1 MAIFSGIA
9 TAISGAISAVSSF
22 IGGLGVVGSFLLKT
36 AVGVGVSL
44 LAQSLAGKP
53 KDPTFSINGTLQGG
67 GDISRS
73 FILGRTATAGSLVFV
88 NTWGQDGDTPN
99 AYLTQVIAV
108 SDMPVRGVVEF
119 WANGERMTLGALT
132 ERGYAINEYPDSLW
146 FKFYDGTQTTA
157 DSFLFTSVS
166 NGNRWWNPDRI
177 GRGVAYAIVTARVSK
192 NMFSGVPSFKFV
204 LEGMRLYD
212 PSRDSTVG
220 GVGGQRY
227 ADPATW
233 GGDGDFLPAVQ
244 IYNLLRGISYNGQW
258 FYGLQNMAASRLPA
272 LAWIA
277 QIEKHRAGT
286 LESTGWVNTY
296 RSGGEVQVE
305 APLTSAVEALLT
317 ACQGKISEVGGVYY
331 LHSGA
336 PDAPVIA
343 FTDDDILSTE
353 EQEFT
358 PFLGLADTINGV
370 SANYPSPQDGWVSK
384 TAPPLYRTDLE
395 AIDGNRRLMA
405 DVDLN
410 FVPYAEQVQRL
421 MRSALEEARRF
432 RRHTIVLPPKFWAYA
447 TPGTVFSWTSE
458 RNGYIAK
465 LMRLDGVADRANL
478 DVMVDITEVDP
489 ADYDWNTNADFKPPV
504 DGQLGVIRPTPQPI
518 VDWFAEPATIK
529 DAAGDDRRPAI
540 RLTWDNTDGRL
551 DDVIGIEYEV
561 RLQATLEKVSEGR
574 TDQPQVGSMLISQSL
589 LPNQSYVVRGRYI
602 PGGDRPVL
610 WSGFI
615 PVITPNI
622 LLSDKDVFIDV
633 DLSGVDEQLS
643 WLYDNARSAKDRIQA
658 LIASQ
663 LELPV
668 VAMEHSESI
677 RRSLSL
683 ALGNARADYNEKIEI
698 AVSETAAVGTKLEE
712 LTVSVGQD
720 VASLTTQIQVAVDGT
735 QAVATRVD
743 SLEVIFN
750 GSIASLTSQII
761 VVADANQAL
770 AGRVDEIEVE
780 FGAATAGLSND
791 ILVVANA
798 TSALATRTDTLTA
811 ALGGNSAQV
820 RVKWEA
826 SAGPT
831 GYDARFGIVTV
842 VNDGST
848 RAASFMMDAPSNSSL
863 PTRILMQADQIL
875 MYGTDPSSLK
885 RPFVFQGGVLYL
897 DDVRV
902 NSLSALSGELGNVN
916 IENAIVGNL
925 QVGTSNIQPG
935 AITRVDSNSRTDTG
949 TFDVTVIHGQGS
961 PTVRLD
967 IVSKLISGGTVN
979 GKSQIVTQ
987 NITNGGEVSNFCIF
1001 NSTNDASGFRYV
1013 GSDIVLYT
1021 PASGQS
1027 STTFRVTVSGGP
1039 FLGSVDR
1046 TILIAS
1052 TFKR

>member
-9 TAISGAISAVSSF
+9 TAISGAISAVSTF

-99 AYLTQVIAV
+99 AYLTQVIAL
-108 SDMPVRGVVEF
+108 SDMPIRGLAEF
-119 WANGERMTLGALT
+119 WVNGERVTLGGLT
-132 ERGYAINEYPDSLW
+132 DRGYAVNEYPDSLW
-146 FKFYDGTQTTA
+146 VKFYDGTQTTA

-212 PSRDSTVG
+212 ISRDSTQG
-220 GVGGQRY
+220 GVGGHRY

-258 FYGLQNMAASRLPA
+258 FYGLQNMAAARLPA

-296 RSGGEVQVE
+296 RSGGEVQVD

-432 RRHTIVLPPKFWAYA
+432 RRHTIVLPPRFWAYA

-489 ADYDWNTNADFKPPV
+489 ADYDWSTDTDFKPPV
-504 DGQLGVIRPTPQPI
+504 DGQLGVIRPEPQPI

-540 RLTWDNTDGRL
+540 RLTWDNSDGRL

-561 RLQATLEKVSEGR
+561 RLQASLEKVTEGR
-574 TDQPQVGSMLISQSL
+574 TDQPQVGSMLISQGL
-589 LPNQSYVVRGRYI
+589 LPNESYVARGRYI

-615 PVITPNI
+615 PVITPNV
-622 LLSDKDVFIDV
+622 LLSDKDVFVDV
-633 DLSGVDEQLS
+633 DLTGVEEALG
-643 WLYDNARSAKDRIQA
+643 WLRNSARTAQDAIDG

-663 LELPV
+663 MEMATVAYKDTRNLARELSV
-668 VAMEHSESI
+668 E
-677 RRSLSL
+677 
-683 ALGNARADYNEKIEI
+683 LGAARAEYREDIQLAVNE
-698 AVSETAAVGTKLEE
+698 TM
-712 LTVSVGQD
+712 
-720 VASLTTQIQVAVDGT
+720 
-735 QAVATRVD
+735 AVA
-743 SLEVIFN
+743 
-750 GSIASLTSQII
+750 GK
-761 VVADANQAL
+761 
-770 AGRVDEIEVE
+770 VE
-780 FGAATAGLSND
+780 S
-791 ILVVANA
+791 
-798 TSALATRTDTLTA
+798 LTA
-811 ALGGNSAQV
+811 ALGGNT
-820 RVKWEA
+820 A
-826 SAGPT
+826 SINIAWAAVAAPS
-831 GYDARFGIVTV
+831 GYAARYGITAAV
-842 VNDGST
+842 DDEEYRS
-848 RAASFMMDAPSNSSL
+848 ASFLLDVPSNPSN
-863 PTRILMQADQIL
+863 PTRIIMKAGQVVMVSDDDATI
-875 MYGTDPSSLK
+875 K
-885 RPFVFQGGVLYL
+885 RPFVFQSGVLYL
-897 DDVRV
+897 DEVRV
-902 NSLSALSGELGNVN
+902 NMLSALSGVLGNVD
-916 IENAIVGNL
+916 ISNAYIGTL
-925 QVGTSNIQPG
+925 TVGTSNIEPG
-935 AITRVDSNSRTDTG
+935 AITRVDANARTDTG
-949 TFDVTVIHGQGS
+949 TFDVTVSHGQGS

-1001 NSTNDASGFRYV
+1001 NSTDDASGFRYV

-1021 PASGQS
+1021 PLSNQAL
-1027 STTFRVTVSGGP
+1027 TTFRVTVSGGP
-1039 FLGSVDR
+1039 FIGSVDR

>member
-1 MAIFSGIA
+1 MAIFTSAGIA
-9 TAISGAISAVSSF
+9 SALSTAAGFFTSAAAFV
-22 IGGLGVVGSFLLKT
+22 LNA

-99 AYLTQVIAV
+99 AYLTQVIAL
-108 SDMPVRGVVEF
+108 SDMPIRGLAEVWV
-119 WANGERMTLGALT
+119 NGERVTLGGLT
-132 ERGYAINEYPDSLW
+132 DRGYAVNEYPDSLW
-146 FKFYDGTQTTA
+146 VKFYDGTQTTA

-258 FYGLQNMAASRLPA
+258 FYGLQNLSSARLPA
-272 LAWIA
+272 SAWIA

-432 RRHTIVLPPKFWAYA
+432 RRHTIVLPPRFWAYA

-489 ADYDWNTNADFKPPV
+489 ADYDWSTDTDFRPPV
-504 DGQLGVIRPTPQPI
+504 DGQLGVIRPSPQPI
-518 VDWFAEPATIK
+518 IEWFAEPATVK
-529 DAAGDDRRPAI
+529 DSTGQDRRPAI
-540 RLTWDNTDGRL
+540 RLTWDNSDGRL

-561 RLQATLEKVSEGR
+561 RLQASLEKVTEGR
-574 TDQPQVGSMLISQSL
+574 TDQPQVGSMLISQGL
-589 LPNQSYVVRGRYI
+589 LPNESYVARGRYI

-615 PVITPNI
+615 PVITPNV
-622 LLSDKDVFIDV
+622 LLSDKDVFVDV
-633 DLSGVDEQLS
+633 DLSGVEEALG
-643 WLYDNARSAKDRIQA
+643 WLRNSTRTAQDAIDG
-658 LIASQ
+658 LIAAQ
-663 LELPV
+663 MEMATVAYKDTRNLARELSV
-668 VAMEHSESI
+668 E
-677 RRSLSL
+677 
-683 ALGNARADYNEKIEI
+683 LGAARAEYREDIQLAVNE
-698 AVSETAAVGTKLEE
+698 TM
-712 LTVSVGQD
+712 
-720 VASLTTQIQVAVDGT
+720 
-735 QAVATRVD
+735 AVA
-743 SLEVIFN
+743 
-750 GSIASLTSQII
+750 GK
-761 VVADANQAL
+761 
-770 AGRVDEIEVE
+770 VE
-780 FGAATAGLSND
+780 
-791 ILVVANA
+791 
-798 TSALATRTDTLTA
+798 TLTA
-811 ALGGNSAQV
+811 ALGGNSA
-820 RVKWEA
+820 
-826 SAGPT
+826 S
-831 GYDARFGIVTV
+831 
-842 VNDGST
+842 VNIAW
-848 RAASFMMDAPSNSSL
+848 AAVAAPSGYAARYGVTAAVDDGAYRSASLLLDVPANPLL
-863 PTRILMQADQIL
+863 PTRVIVQAGQFVVASDDGSVIKQ
-875 MYGTDPSSLK
+875 
-885 RPFVFQGGVLYL
+885 PFVVQDGVLYAN
-897 DDVRV
+897 DIRV
-902 NSLSALSGELGNVN
+902 NKLSAFTSVLGNVN
-916 IENAIVGNL
+916 IEEAYIGNL
-925 QVGTSNIQPG
+925 QVGTSNIASG
-935 AITRVDSNSRTDTG
+935 AISDAFEVSQSGSTPQSLVVNHGVGAPRIYLFYSSELVTANNQIGAQIRYDINNDTDG
-949 TFDVTVIHGQGS
+949 GVIGS
-961 PTVRLD
+961 IGSVNPGVNNGD
-967 IVSKLISGGTVN
+967 IVSASSFRVFVPPSGR
-979 GKSQIVTQ
+979 TQ
-987 NITNGGEVSNFCIF
+987 
-1001 NSTNDASGFRYV
+1001 
-1013 GSDIVLYT
+1013 
-1021 PASGQS
+1021 
-1027 STTFRVTVSGGP
+1027 TTFRISRFAPVNLSTTS
-1039 FLGSVDR
+1039 R
-1046 TILIAS
+1046 LIAMVL
-1052 TFKR
+1052 RR

>member
-1 MAIFSGIA
+1 MAIFTSAGIA
-9 TAISGAISAVSSF
+9 SALSTAAGFFTSAAAFV
-22 IGGLGVVGSFLLKT
+22 LNA

-44 LAQSLAGKP
+44 LAQSLAGKT

-99 AYLTQVIAV
+99 AYLTQVIAL
-108 SDMPVRGVVEF
+108 SDMPIRGLAEVWV
-119 WANGERMTLGALT
+119 NGERVTLGGLS
-132 ERGYAINEYPDSLW
+132 ERGYAVNEYPDSLW
-146 FKFYDGTQTTA
+146 VKFYDGTQTTA

-220 GVGGQRY
+220 GVGGHRY

-244 IYNLLRGISYNGQW
+244 IYNLLRGISYSGQW
-258 FYGLQNMAASRLPA
+258 FYGLQNMAAARLPA

-305 APLTSAVEALLT
+305 APLTSAIEALLT

-447 TPGTVFSWTSE
+447 APGTVFSWTSE

-489 ADYDWNTNADFKPPV
+489 ADYDWNTGADFKPPV
-504 DGQLGVIRPTPQPI
+504 DGQLGVLRPSPQPI
-518 VDWFAEPATIK
+518 VDWFAQPATVK
-529 DAAGDDRRPAI
+529 DSAGDDRRPAI

-561 RLQATLEKVSEGR
+561 RLQASLEKISEGR
-574 TDQPQVGSMLISQSL
+574 TDQPQVGSMLISQGL
-589 LPNQSYVVRGRYI
+589 LPNESYVVRGRYI

-615 PVITPNI
+615 PVITPNV
-622 LLSDKDVFIDV
+622 LLSDKDVFVDV
-633 DLSGVDEQLS
+633 DFSGVDKQLS
-643 WLYDNARSAKDRIQA
+643 WLYDNARSAKDKIQG
-658 LIASQ
+658 LITAQ
-663 LELPV
+663 LEMS
-668 VAMEHSESI
+668 AAGMEHSESI
-677 RRSLSL
+677 RRSLSV
-683 ALGNARADYNEKIEI
+683 ALGNARADYNEKIEV
-698 AVSETAAVGTKLEE
+698 AVSETSAVAIKVEE
-712 LTVSVGQD
+712 LSVS
-720 VASLTTQIQVAVDGT
+720 
-735 QAVATRVD
+735 
-743 SLEVIFN
+743 FN
-750 GSIASLTSQII
+750 GSIASLTSQFI

-848 RAASFMMDAPSNSSL
+848 RAASFMMDAPSSPSL

-949 TFDVTVIHGQGS
+949 TFDVTVSHGVGS

-979 GKSQIVTQ
+979 GRSQIVTQ

-1027 STTFRVTVSGGP
+1027 FTTFRVTVSGGP

>member
-9 TAISGAISAVSSF
+9 AAISGVVSAVSGF

-36 AVGVGVSL
+36 AVGVGLSL

-73 FILGRTATAGSLVFV
+73 FIMGRTATAGSLVFV

-99 AYLTQVIAV
+99 AYLTQVIAL
-108 SDMPVRGVVEF
+108 SDLPVRGLAEVWV
-119 WANGERMTLGALT
+119 NGELVTLGGLT
-132 ERGYAINEYPDSLW
+132 DRGYAVNEYPDSLW
-146 FKFYDGTQTTA
+146 VKFYDGTQTTA

-192 NMFSGVPSFKFV
+192 NMFSGVPSFKFA

-220 GVGGQRY
+220 GVGGHRWV
-227 ADPATW
+227 DPSTW

-244 IYNLLRGISYNGQW
+244 IYNLLRGITYNGQW
-258 FYGLQNMAASRLPA
+258 FYGLQNLSSSRLPA
-272 LAWIA
+272 AAWIA

-296 RSGGEVQVE
+296 RSGGEIQVD

-336 PDAPVIA
+336 PDAPVVA

-370 SANYPSPQDGWVSK
+370 SANYPSPADGWVAK

-410 FVPYAEQVQRL
+410 FVPYPEQVQRL
-421 MRSALEEARRF
+421 MKSALEEARRF

-465 LMRLDGVADRANL
+465 LMRIDGVADRANL
-478 DVMVDITEVDP
+478 DVMIDITEVDP
-489 ADYDWNTNADFKPPV
+489 ADYDWSSDTEFKPPV

-551 DDVIGIEYEV
+551 DDVVGIEYEV

-589 LPNQSYVVRGRYI
+589 LPNESYVVRGRYI

-622 LLSDKDVFIDV
+622 LLSDKDVFVDV
-633 DLSGVDEQLS
+633 DLTGVEEALG
-643 WLYDNARSAKDRIQA
+643 WLRNSTRTAQDAIDG
-658 LIASQ
+658 LIAGMM
-663 LELPV
+663 ELSV
-668 VAMEHSESI
+668 VAYKDT
-677 RRSLSL
+677 RNL
-683 ALGNARADYNEKIEI
+683 AREFSVELGAARAEYREDIQLAVNE
-698 AVSETAAVGTKLEE
+698 TM
-712 LTVSVGQD
+712 
-720 VASLTTQIQVAVDGT
+720 
-735 QAVATRVD
+735 AVA
-743 SLEVIFN
+743 
-750 GSIASLTSQII
+750 GK
-761 VVADANQAL
+761 
-770 AGRVDEIEVE
+770 VE
-780 FGAATAGLSND
+780 S
-791 ILVVANA
+791 
-798 TSALATRTDTLTA
+798 LTA
-811 ALGGNSAQV
+811 ALGGSSAFV
-820 RVKWEA
+820 NVAWA
-826 SAGPT
+826 AIAAPS
-831 GYDARFGIVTV
+831 GYAARYGVTAA
-842 VNDGST
+842 VNDGAY
-848 RAASFMMDAPSNSSL
+848 RAASLLLDVPANPAL
-863 PTRILMQADQIL
+863 PTRVIVQAGQFVVASDDGATI
-875 MYGTDPSSLK
+875 K
-885 RPFVFQGGVLYL
+885 RPFTVQDGVLYAN
-897 DDVRV
+897 DIRV
-902 NSLSALSGELGNVN
+902 NTLSAFSSVLGNVD
-916 IENAIVGNL
+916 ISNAYIGTL
-925 QVGTSNIQPG
+925 TVGTSNIDPG
-935 AITRVDSNSRTDTG
+935 AITVVASNSQG
-949 TFDVTVIHGQGS
+949 ASESPINVTITHGLGS
-961 PTVRLD
+961 PTLRIDYQAAIATTTAFGDEIKKTFTLTSVNDSSTLD
-967 IVSKLISGGTVN
+967 ALIVNNRQAAAGTIGDTSFALFSPPSGR
-979 GKSQIVTQ
+979 TQ
-987 NITNGGEVSNFCIF
+987 
-1001 NSTNDASGFRYV
+1001 
-1013 GSDIVLYT
+1013 
-1021 PASGQS
+1021 
-1027 STTFRVTVSGGP
+1027 TTFRITP
-1039 FLGSVDR
+1039 SVNGALPTQSMR
-1046 TILIAS
+1046 IVAQA
-1052 TFKR
+1052 FKR

>member
-9 TAISGAISAVSSF
+9 TAISGALGFGAASFFVTATAFALKAVA
-22 IGGLGVVGSFLLKT
+22 GLGL
-36 AVGVGVSL
+36 SL

-99 AYLTQVIAV
+99 AYLTQVIAL
-108 SDMPVRGVVEF
+108 SDMPIRGLAEVWV
-119 WANGERMTLGALT
+119 NGERVTLGGLT
-132 ERGYAINEYPDSLW
+132 DRGYAVNEYPDSLW
-146 FKFYDGTQTTA
+146 VKFYDGTQTTA

-220 GVGGQRY
+220 GVGGQRF
-227 ADPATW
+227 ANPATW

-258 FYGLQNMAASRLPA
+258 FYGLQNMAAARLPA

-384 TAPPLYRTDLE
+384 TAPPLYRTELE

-478 DVMVDITEVDP
+478 DVMIDITEVDP
-489 ADYDWNTNADFKPPV
+489 TDYDWNTGADFQPPV

-561 RLQATLEKVSEGR
+561 RLQASLEKISEGR
-574 TDQPQVGSMLISQSL
+574 TDQPQVGSMLISQGL
-589 LPNQSYVVRGRYI
+589 LPNESYVVRGRYI

-615 PVITPNI
+615 PVITPNV
-622 LLSDKDVFIDV
+622 LLSDKDVFVDID
-633 DLSGVDEQLS
+633 LTGIGEALG
-643 WLYDNARSAKDRIQA
+643 WLRNSTRTAQDAIDG

-663 LELPV
+663 MEMATVAYKDTRNLARELSV
-668 VAMEHSESI
+668 E
-677 RRSLSL
+677 
-683 ALGNARADYNEKIEI
+683 LGAARAEYREDIQLAVNE
-698 AVSETAAVGTKLEE
+698 TM
-712 LTVSVGQD
+712 
-720 VASLTTQIQVAVDGT
+720 
-735 QAVATRVD
+735 AVA
-743 SLEVIFN
+743 
-750 GSIASLTSQII
+750 GK
-761 VVADANQAL
+761 
-770 AGRVDEIEVE
+770 VE
-780 FGAATAGLSND
+780 
-791 ILVVANA
+791 
-798 TSALATRTDTLTA
+798 TLTA
-811 ALGGNSAQV
+811 ALGGSSAFV
-820 RVKWEA
+820 NIAWAALATPE
-826 SAGPT
+826 
-831 GYDARFGIVTV
+831 GYAARYGVTAA
-842 VNDGST
+842 VNDGQYRS
-848 RAASFMMDAPSNSSL
+848 AALLLDVPANPSS
-863 PTRILMQADQIL
+863 PTRLVGFADQFVIASGD
-875 MYGTDPSSLK
+875 MSVIK
-885 RPFVFQGGVLYL
+885 QPFVVQDGVLYAN
-897 DDVRV
+897 DIRV
-902 NSLSALSGELGNVN
+902 NKLSAFTSVLGNVN
-916 IENAIVGNL
+916 IEEAYIGNL
-925 QVGTSNIQPG
+925 QVGTSNIASG
-935 AITRVDSNSRTDTG
+935 AISDAFEVSQSGSTPQSLVVNHGTGAPRIYLFYSSELVTANNQIGAQIRYDINNDTDG
-949 TFDVTVIHGQGS
+949 GVIGS
-961 PTVRLD
+961 IGSVNPGVNNGD
-967 IVSKLISGGTVN
+967 IVSASSFRIFVPPSGR
-979 GKSQIVTQ
+979 TQ
-987 NITNGGEVSNFCIF
+987 
-1001 NSTNDASGFRYV
+1001 
-1013 GSDIVLYT
+1013 
-1021 PASGQS
+1021 
-1027 STTFRVTVSGGP
+1027 TTFRISRFAPVNLSTSA
-1039 FLGSVDR
+1039 R
-1046 TILIAS
+1046 LIAMVL
-1052 TFKR
+1052 RR

>member
-1 MAIFSGIA
+1 MPFFSA
-9 TAISGAISAVSSF
+9 VAAAFSAVSTF

-88 NTWGQDGDTPN
+88 NTWGRDGDTPN
-99 AYLTQVIAV
+99 AYLTQVIAL
-108 SDMPVRGVVEF
+108 SDMPIRGLAEVWV
-119 WANGERMTLGALT
+119 NGERVTLGGLT
-132 ERGYAINEYPDSLW
+132 DRGYAVNEYPDSLW
-146 FKFYDGTQTTA
+146 VKFYDGTQTTA

-258 FYGLQNMAASRLPA
+258 FYGLQNLAEARLPA

-305 APLTSAVEALLT
+305 APLTSAIEALLT

-518 VDWFAEPATIK
+518 VDWFAEPATVK
-529 DAAGDDRRPAI
+529 DSAGDDRRPAI
-540 RLTWDNTDGRL
+540 RLTWDNSDGRL

-561 RLQATLEKVSEGR
+561 RLQASLEKISEGR
-574 TDQPQVGSMLISQSL
+574 TDQPQVGSMLISQGL
-589 LPNQSYVVRGRYI
+589 LPNESYVVRGRYI

-615 PVITPNI
+615 PVITPNV
-622 LLSDKDVFIDV
+622 LLSDKDVFVDV
-633 DLSGVDEQLS
+633 DLTGVDKQLS

-677 RRSLSL
+677 RRSLSV
-683 ALGNARADYNEKIEI
+683 ALGNARADYNEKIEV
-698 AVSETAAVGTKLEE
+698 AVSETSAVALKVEE
-712 LTVSVGQD
+712 LSVS
-720 VASLTTQIQVAVDGT
+720 
-735 QAVATRVD
+735 
-743 SLEVIFN
+743 FN
-750 GSIASLTSQII
+750 GSIASLTSQVIA
-761 VVADANQAL
+761 VADANQAL

-780 FGAATAGLSND
+780 FGAATADLSSD

-848 RAASFMMDAPSNSSL
+848 RAASFMMDAPSNPSL

-885 RPFVFQGGVLYL
+885 RPFVYQGGVLYL

-902 NSLSALSGELGNVN
+902 NSLSALSSVLGNVN

-925 QVGTSNIQPG
+925 QVGTSNIQSGAVTAVASGVLPG
-935 AITRVDSNSRTDTG
+935 NGSIDITLNHG
-949 TFDVTVIHGQGS
+949 TGS

-967 IVSKLISGGTVN
+967 VTGKVFSGGSTDDRHCEFNVFN
-979 GKSQIVTQ
+979 VSDGVSMETFLVYTKTTPPPALPDCWDQQPSYTCRPA
-987 NITNGGEVSNFCIF
+987 GEHPLH
-1001 NSTNDASGFRYV
+1001 SG
-1013 GSDIVLYT
+1013 
-1021 PASGQS
+1021 
-1027 STTFRVTVSGGP
+1027 
-1039 FLGSVDR
+1039 
-1046 TILIAS
+1046 
-1052 TFKR
+1052 

>member
-99 AYLTQVIAV
+99 AYLTQVIAL
-108 SDMPVRGVVEF
+108 SDMPIRGLAEVWV
-119 WANGERMTLGALT
+119 NGERVTLGGLT
-132 ERGYAINEYPDSLW
+132 ERGYAVNEYPDSLW
-146 FKFYDGTQTTA
+146 VKFYDGTQTTA

-220 GVGGQRY
+220 GVGGQRF
-227 ADPATW
+227 ANPATW

-258 FYGLQNMAASRLPA
+258 FYGLQNMAAARLPA

-305 APLTSAVEALLT
+305 APLTSAIEALLT

-384 TAPPLYRTDLE
+384 TAPPIYRTDLE

-489 ADYDWNTNADFKPPV
+489 ADYDWNTGADFKPPV
-504 DGQLGVIRPTPQPI
+504 DGQLGVIRPSPQAI

-540 RLTWDNTDGRL
+540 RLTWDNSDGRL

-615 PVITPNI
+615 SVITPNV
-622 LLSDKDVFIDV
+622 LLSDKDVFVDV
-633 DLSGVDEQLS
+633 DLSGVEEALG
-643 WLYDNARSAKDRIQA
+643 WLRNSTRTAQDAIDG
-658 LIASQ
+658 LIAGQ
-663 LELPV
+663 MELAT
-668 VAMEHSESI
+668 VAYKDTRNLARE
-677 RRSLSL
+677 LSVE
-683 ALGNARADYNEKIEI
+683 LGAARAEYREDIQLAVNE
-698 AVSETAAVGTKLEE
+698 TM
-712 LTVSVGQD
+712 
-720 VASLTTQIQVAVDGT
+720 
-735 QAVATRVD
+735 AVA
-743 SLEVIFN
+743 
-750 GSIASLTSQII
+750 GK
-761 VVADANQAL
+761 
-770 AGRVDEIEVE
+770 VE
-780 FGAATAGLSND
+780 
-791 ILVVANA
+791 
-798 TSALATRTDTLTA
+798 TLTA
-811 ALGGNSAQV
+811 ALGGSSAFV
-820 RVKWEA
+820 NIAWA
-826 SAGPT
+826 ALATPAG
-831 GYDARFGIVTV
+831 YAARYGVTAA
-842 VNDGST
+842 VNDGQYRS
-848 RAASFMMDAPSNSSL
+848 AALLLDVPANPLS
-863 PTRILMQADQIL
+863 PTRLVGFADQFVIASGD
-875 MYGTDPSSLK
+875 MSVIK
-885 RPFVFQGGVLYL
+885 QPFVVQDGVLYAN
-897 DDVRV
+897 DIRV
-902 NSLSALSGELGNVN
+902 NKLSAFTSVLGNVN
-916 IENAIVGNL
+916 IEEAYIGNL
-925 QVGTSNIQPG
+925 QVGTSNIVSG
-935 AITRVDSNSRTDTG
+935 AISDSFEISQSGSTPQSLVVNHGVGAPRIYLFYSSELVTANNQIGAQIRYDINNDTDG
-949 TFDVTVIHGQGS
+949 GVIGS
-961 PTVRLD
+961 IGSVNPGVNNGD
-967 IVSKLISGGTVN
+967 IVSASSFRVFVPPSGR
-979 GKSQIVTQ
+979 TQ
-987 NITNGGEVSNFCIF
+987 
-1001 NSTNDASGFRYV
+1001 
-1013 GSDIVLYT
+1013 
-1021 PASGQS
+1021 
-1027 STTFRVTVSGGP
+1027 TTFRISRFAPVNLSTTS
-1039 FLGSVDR
+1039 R
-1046 TILIAS
+1046 LIAMVL
-1052 TFKR
+1052 RR

>member
-9 TAISGAISAVSSF
+9 AAISGVVSAVSGF

-36 AVGVGVSL
+36 AVGVGLSL

-73 FILGRTATAGSLVFV
+73 FIIGRTATAGSLVFV

-99 AYLTQVIAV
+99 AYLTQVIAL
-108 SDMPVRGVVEF
+108 SDMPVRGLAEVWV
-119 WANGERMTLGALT
+119 NGERATLGGLT
-132 ERGYAINEYPDSLW
+132 DRGYSVNEYPDSLW
-146 FKFYDGTQTTA
+146 VKFYDGTQTTA

-212 PSRDSTVG
+212 ISRDSTQG
-220 GVGGQRY
+220 GVGPQRF

-244 IYNLLRGISYNGQW
+244 IYNLLRGITYNGQW
-258 FYGLQNMAASRLPA
+258 FYGLQNLSSSRLPA
-272 LAWIA
+272 AAWIA
-277 QIEKHRAGT
+277 QIERHRAGT

-296 RSGGEVQVE
+296 RSGGEIQVE

-317 ACQGKISEVGGVYY
+317 ACQGRISEVGGVYY

-370 SANYPSPQDGWVSK
+370 SANYPSPVDGWVVK

-410 FVPYAEQVQRL
+410 FVPYPEQVQRL
-421 MRSALEEARRF
+421 MKSALEEARRF

-478 DVMVDITEVDP
+478 DVMIDITEVDP
-489 ADYDWNTNADFKPPV
+489 ADYDWSSDTEFKPPV

-518 VDWFAEPATIK
+518 VDWFAEPATVK
-529 DAAGDDRRPAI
+529 DSSGEDRRPAI
-540 RLTWDNTDGRL
+540 RLTWDNSDGRL

-561 RLQATLEKVSEGR
+561 RLQATLEKISEGR

-589 LPNQSYVVRGRYI
+589 LPNEDYVVRGRYI

-615 PVITPNI
+615 PVTTPNI
-622 LLSDKDVFIDV
+622 LLSDKDVFVDV
-633 DLSGVDEQLS
+633 DLTGIEEALG
-643 WLYDNARSAKDRIQA
+643 WLRNSTRTAQDAIDG
-658 LIASQ
+658 LIAAQ
-663 LELPV
+663 MEMAT
-668 VAMEHSESI
+668 VAYKDT
-677 RRSLSL
+677 RSLARELSVE
-683 ALGNARADYNEKIEI
+683 LGAARAEYREDIQLAVNE
-698 AVSETAAVGTKLEE
+698 TM
-712 LTVSVGQD
+712 
-720 VASLTTQIQVAVDGT
+720 
-735 QAVATRVD
+735 AVA
-743 SLEVIFN
+743 
-750 GSIASLTSQII
+750 GK
-761 VVADANQAL
+761 
-770 AGRVDEIEVE
+770 VE
-780 FGAATAGLSND
+780 
-791 ILVVANA
+791 
-798 TSALATRTDTLTA
+798 TLTA
-811 ALGGNSAQV
+811 ALGGNT
-820 RVKWEA
+820 A
-826 SAGPT
+826 SINIAWAAVAAPS
-831 GYDARFGIVTV
+831 GYAARYGITAA
-842 VNDGST
+842 VNDENYRS
-848 RAASFMMDAPSNSSL
+848 ASFLMDVPSNPAS
-863 PTRILMQADQIL
+863 PTRIIMKAGQVVMVSDDDATI
-875 MYGTDPSSLK
+875 K
-885 RPFVFQGGVLYL
+885 RPFVFQSGVLYL
-897 DDVRV
+897 DEVRV
-902 NSLSALSGELGNVN
+902 NQLSALSGVLGNVD
-916 IENAIVGNL
+916 ISNAYIGTL
-925 QVGTSNIQPG
+925 TVGTSNIDPG
-935 AITRVDSNSRTDTG
+935 AVTRYDATSGNSG
-949 TFDVTVIHGQGS
+949 
-961 PTVRLD
+961 D
-967 IVSKLISGGTVN
+967 I
-979 GKSQIVTQ
+979 
-987 NITNGGEVSNFCIF
+987 F
-1001 NSTNDASGFRYV
+1001 
-1013 GSDIVLYT
+1013 
-1021 PASGQS
+1021 
-1027 STTFRVTVSGGP
+1027 STTFTTVLSFTSFHGAGAPLIEIMFNGAVGAGTAGNAEYRIWAVEDGAALRQRTVLGGGSPSTTSPSTEVMTHTPPSG
-1039 FLGSVDR
+1039 R
-1046 TILIAS
+1046 TQTTYQFQLRS
-1052 TFKR
+1052 TAPSNAAGMVGGYMRAFVMKR

>member
-9 TAISGAISAVSSF
+9 AAISGVVSAVSGF

-67 GDISRS
+67 GDVPRS
-73 FILGRTATAGSLVFV
+73 FIMGRTATAGSLVFV

-99 AYLTQVIAV
+99 AYLTQVIAL
-108 SDMPVRGVVEF
+108 SDLPVRGLAEVWV
-119 WANGERMTLGALT
+119 NGELVTLGGLT
-132 ERGYAINEYPDSLW
+132 DRGYAVNQYPDSLW
-146 FKFYDGTQTTA
+146 VKFYDGTQTTA

-212 PSRDSTVG
+212 ISRDSTQG
-220 GVGGQRY
+220 GVGPQRF

-244 IYNLLRGISYNGQW
+244 IYNLLRGITYNGQW
-258 FYGLQNMAASRLPA
+258 FYGLQNLSSSRLPA
-272 LAWIA
+272 AAWIA

-296 RSGGEVQVE
+296 RSGGEIQVD

-317 ACQGKISEVGGVYY
+317 ACQGRISEVGGVYY

-353 EQEFT
+353 EQEFS

-370 SANYPSPQDGWVSK
+370 SANYPSPADGWVAK

-410 FVPYAEQVQRL
+410 FVPYPEQAQRL
-421 MRSALEEARRF
+421 MKSALEEARRF

-465 LMRLDGVADRANL
+465 LMRIDGVADRANL
-478 DVMVDITEVDP
+478 DVMIDITEVDP
-489 ADYDWNTNADFKPPV
+489 ADYDWSSDTEFKPPV

-518 VDWFAEPATIK
+518 VDWFAEPATVK
-529 DAAGDDRRPAI
+529 DSSGEDRRPAI
-540 RLTWDNTDGRL
+540 RLTWDNSDGRL

-589 LPNQSYVVRGRYI
+589 LPAESYVVRGRYI

-622 LLSDKDVFIDV
+622 LLSDKDVFVDID
-633 DLSGVDEQLS
+633 LTGVEEALG
-643 WLYDNARSAKDRIQA
+643 WLRNSTRTAQDAIDG
-658 LIASQ
+658 LIAAQ
-663 LELPV
+663 MELAT
-668 VAMEHSESI
+668 VAYKDT
-677 RRSLSL
+677 RKL
-683 ALGNARADYNEKIEI
+683 AREMSVELGAARAEYREDIQLAVNE
-698 AVSETAAVGTKLEE
+698 TM
-712 LTVSVGQD
+712 
-720 VASLTTQIQVAVDGT
+720 
-735 QAVATRVD
+735 AVA
-743 SLEVIFN
+743 
-750 GSIASLTSQII
+750 GK
-761 VVADANQAL
+761 
-770 AGRVDEIEVE
+770 VE
-780 FGAATAGLSND
+780 
-791 ILVVANA
+791 
-798 TSALATRTDTLTA
+798 TLTA
-811 ALGGNSAQV
+811 ALGGNSASV
-820 RVKWEA
+820 NIAWA
-826 SAGPT
+826 AIAAPS
-831 GYDARFGIVTV
+831 GYAARYGVTAA
-842 VNDGST
+842 VNDGAY
-848 RAASFMMDAPSNSSL
+848 RAASLLLDVPANPAL
-863 PTRILMQADQIL
+863 PTRVIVQAGQFVVASDDGATI
-875 MYGTDPSSLK
+875 K
-885 RPFVFQGGVLYL
+885 RPFTVQDGVLYAN
-897 DDVRV
+897 DIRA
-902 NSLSALSGELGNVN
+902 NKLSAFSGELGNVN
-916 IENAIVGNL
+916 ISEAYIGTL
-925 QVGTSNIQPG
+925 TVGTSNIDPG
-935 AITRVDSNSRTDTG
+935 AITAAASDVLPGNGSVDITLT
-949 TFDVTVIHGQGS
+949 HGLGS
-961 PTVRLD
+961 PRVQVDVVGKVFSGTSTDQQYVSFTLRNVTDNTD
-967 IVSKLISGGTVN
+967 IETFLVFSKT
-979 GKSQIVTQ
+979 
-987 NITNGGEVSNFCIF
+987 
-1001 NSTNDASGFRYV
+1001 
-1013 GSDIVLYT
+1013 T
-1021 PASGQS
+1021 PAAGAARLLGATTYLFNPPSGRTQ
-1027 STTFRVTVSGGP
+1027 TTFRLTATPQGATPVNS
-1039 FLGSVDR
+1039 
-1046 TILIAS
+1046 TIVAQA
-1052 TFKR
+1052 FKR

>member
-1 MAIFSGIA
+1 MAIF
-9 TAISGAISAVSSF
+9 TAIASVFTAVGSF

-36 AVGVGVSL
+36 AVGVGLSL

-67 GDISRS
+67 GDVPRS
-73 FILGRTATAGSLVFV
+73 FIMGRTATAGSLVFV

-99 AYLTQVIAV
+99 AYLTQVIAL
-108 SDMPVRGVVEF
+108 SDLPVRGLAEVWV
-119 WANGERMTLGALT
+119 NGELVTFGGLT
-132 ERGYAINEYPDSLW
+132 DRGYAVNQYPDSLW
-146 FKFYDGTQTTA
+146 VKFYDGTHTTA

-204 LEGMRLYD
+204 LEGLRLYD
-212 PSRDSTVG
+212 ISRDSTQG
-220 GVGGQRY
+220 GVGPQRF

-244 IYNLLRGISYNGQW
+244 IYNLLRGITYNGQW
-258 FYGLQNMAASRLPA
+258 FYGLQNLSSSRLPA
-272 LAWIA
+272 AAWIA

-296 RSGGEVQVE
+296 RSGGEIQVD

-317 ACQGKISEVGGVYY
+317 ACQGRISEVGGVYY

-370 SANYPSPQDGWVSK
+370 SANYPSPADGWVAK

-410 FVPYAEQVQRL
+410 FVPYPEQVQRL
-421 MRSALEEARRF
+421 MKSALEEARRF
-432 RRHTIVLPPKFWAYA
+432 RRHTIVLPPRFWAYA

-489 ADYDWNTNADFKPPV
+489 ADYDWDTDADFQPPV
-504 DGQLGVIRPTPQPI
+504 DGQLGVIRPTPQAI

-529 DAAGDDRRPAI
+529 DSSGEDRRPAI
-540 RLTWDNTDGRL
+540 RLTWDNSDGRL

-589 LPNQSYVVRGRYI
+589 LPAESYVVRGRYI

-622 LLSDKDVFIDV
+622 LLSDKDVFVDID
-633 DLSGVDEQLS
+633 LTGVEEALG
-643 WLYDNARSAKDRIQA
+643 WLRNSTRTAQDAIDG
-658 LIASQ
+658 LIAAQ
-663 LELPV
+663 MELAT
-668 VAMEHSESI
+668 VAYKDTRKLARE
-677 RRSLSL
+677 LSVE
-683 ALGNARADYNEKIEI
+683 LGAARAEYREDIQLAVNE
-698 AVSETAAVGTKLEE
+698 TM
-712 LTVSVGQD
+712 
-720 VASLTTQIQVAVDGT
+720 
-735 QAVATRVD
+735 AVA
-743 SLEVIFN
+743 
-750 GSIASLTSQII
+750 GK
-761 VVADANQAL
+761 
-770 AGRVDEIEVE
+770 VE
-780 FGAATAGLSND
+780 
-791 ILVVANA
+791 
-798 TSALATRTDTLTA
+798 TLTA
-811 ALGGNSAQV
+811 ALGGSSAFV
-820 RVKWEA
+820 NVAWA
-826 SAGPT
+826 AIAAPS
-831 GYDARFGIVTV
+831 GYAARYGVTAA
-842 VNDGST
+842 VNDGQYRS
-848 RAASFMMDAPSNSSL
+848 ASLLLDVPANPAL
-863 PTRILMQADQIL
+863 PTRVIVQAGQFVVASDDGATIKQ
-875 MYGTDPSSLK
+875 
-885 RPFVFQGGVLYL
+885 PFTVTGGVLYAN
-897 DDVRV
+897 DIRV
-902 NSLSALSGELGNVN
+902 NSLSAFSSVLGNVD
-916 IENAIVGNL
+916 ISSAYIGTL
-925 QVGTSNIQPG
+925 TVGTSNIDPG
-935 AITRVDSNSRTDTG
+935 AITAAASDTLPGNGSVDITLT
-949 TFDVTVIHGQGS
+949 HGLGS
-961 PTVRLD
+961 PRVQVDVVGKVFSGTSTDQQYVSFTLRNVTDNAD
-967 IVSKLISGGTVN
+967 IETFLVFSKT
-979 GKSQIVTQ
+979 
-987 NITNGGEVSNFCIF
+987 
-1001 NSTNDASGFRYV
+1001 
-1013 GSDIVLYT
+1013 T
-1021 PASGQS
+1021 PAAGAARLLGATTYLFNPPSGRTQ
-1027 STTFRVTVSGGP
+1027 TTFRLTATPQGATPVNS
-1039 FLGSVDR
+1039 
-1046 TILIAS
+1046 TIVAQA
-1052 TFKR
+1052 FKR

>member
-9 TAISGAISAVSSF
+9 AAISGVASAVSGF
-22 IGGLGVVGSFLLKT
+22 IGGLGAVGAFLLKT

-67 GDISRS
+67 GDVPRS
-73 FILGRTATAGSLVFV
+73 FILGKTATAGSLVFV

-99 AYLTQVIAV
+99 AYLTQVIAL
-108 SDMPVRGVVEF
+108 SDLPVRGLAEVWV
-119 WANGERMTLGALT
+119 NGERVTLGGLT
-132 ERGYAINEYPDSLW
+132 DRGYAVNEYPDSLW
-146 FKFYDGTQTTA
+146 VKFYDGTQTTA

-204 LEGMRLYD
+204 LEGLRLYD
-212 PSRDSTVG
+212 ISRDSTQG
-220 GVGGQRY
+220 GAGPQRL

-244 IYNLLRGISYNGQW
+244 IYNLLRGITYNGQW
-258 FYGLQNMAASRLPA
+258 FYGLQNLSASRLPA
-272 LAWIA
+272 IAWIT

-296 RSGGEVQVE
+296 RSGGEIQVD

-317 ACQGKISEVGGVYY
+317 ACQGRISEVGGVYY

-370 SANYPSPQDGWVSK
+370 SANYPSPADGWVAK

-410 FVPYAEQVQRL
+410 FVPYPEQVQRL
-421 MRSALEEARRF
+421 MKSALEEARRF

-465 LMRLDGVADRANL
+465 LMRIDGVADRANL
-478 DVMVDITEVDP
+478 DVMIDLTEVDP
-489 ADYDWNTNADFKPPV
+489 ADYDWSSDTEFKPPV

-518 VDWFAEPATIK
+518 VDWFAEPATVK
-529 DAAGDDRRPAI
+529 DSSGEDRRPAI
-540 RLTWDNTDGRL
+540 RLTWDNSDGRL

-589 LPNQSYVVRGRYI
+589 LPAESYVVRGRYI

-622 LLSDKDVFIDV
+622 LLSDKDVFVDID
-633 DLSGVDEQLS
+633 LTGVE
-643 WLYDNARSAKDRIQA
+643 
-658 LIASQ
+658 
-663 LELPV
+663 E
-668 VAMEHSESI
+668 
-677 RRSLSL
+677 
-683 ALGNARADYNEKIEI
+683 ALGWLRNSTRTAQDAIDGLMAGMMELATVAYKDTRNLARKLSVELGAARAEYREDIQLAVNE
-698 AVSETAAVGTKLEE
+698 TM
-712 LTVSVGQD
+712 
-720 VASLTTQIQVAVDGT
+720 
-735 QAVATRVD
+735 AVA
-743 SLEVIFN
+743 
-750 GSIASLTSQII
+750 GK
-761 VVADANQAL
+761 
-770 AGRVDEIEVE
+770 VE
-780 FGAATAGLSND
+780 S
-791 ILVVANA
+791 
-798 TSALATRTDTLTA
+798 LTA
-811 ALGGNSAQV
+811 ALGGNTASINIAWAAVAAPVGYSA
-820 RVKWEA
+820 R
-826 SAGPT
+826 
-831 GYDARFGIVTV
+831 YGITAA
-842 VNDGST
+842 VNDGAY
-848 RAASFMMDAPSNSSL
+848 RAASLLLDVPANPAL
-863 PTRILMQADQIL
+863 PTRVIVQAGQFVVASDDGAIIKQ
-875 MYGTDPSSLK
+875 
-885 RPFVFQGGVLYL
+885 PFTVTGGVLYAN
-897 DDVRV
+897 DIRV
-902 NSLSALSGELGNVN
+902 NSLSAFSSVLGNVD
-916 IENAIVGNL
+916 ISNAYIGTL
-925 QVGTSNIQPG
+925 TVGTSNIDPG
-935 AITRVDSNSRTDTG
+935 AITVVASNSQG
-949 TFDVTVIHGQGS
+949 ASESPIDVTITHGLGS
-961 PTVRLD
+961 PTLRIDYQAAIATTTAFGDEIKKTFTLTSVNDSSTLD
-967 IVSKLISGGTVN
+967 AIIVNNRQAAAGTIGDTSFALFSPPSGR
-979 GKSQIVTQ
+979 TQ
-987 NITNGGEVSNFCIF
+987 
-1001 NSTNDASGFRYV
+1001 
-1013 GSDIVLYT
+1013 
-1021 PASGQS
+1021 
-1027 STTFRVTVSGGP
+1027 TTFRITPSGNGALP
-1039 FLGSVDR
+1039 TQSMRVV
-1046 TILIAS
+1046 AQA
-1052 TFKR
+1052 FKR

>member
-1 MAIFSGIA
+1 MAIFTSAGIA
-9 TAISGAISAVSSF
+9 AALSTTAGFFTSAAAFV
-22 IGGLGVVGSFLLKT
+22 LNA

-67 GDISRS
+67 GDVPRS

-258 FYGLQNMAASRLPA
+258 FYGLQNMAAARLPA

-489 ADYDWNTNADFKPPV
+489 ADYDWSTDTDFKPPV
-504 DGQLGVIRPTPQPI
+504 DGQLGVIRPSPQAI

-540 RLTWDNTDGRL
+540 RLTWDNSDGRL

-615 PVITPNI
+615 PVITPNV
-622 LLSDKDVFIDV
+622 LLSDKDVFVDV
-633 DLSGVDEQLS
+633 DLSGVEEALG
-643 WLYDNARSAKDRIQA
+643 WLRNSTRTAQDAIDG
-658 LIASQ
+658 LIAAQ
-663 LELPV
+663 MELAT
-668 VAMEHSESI
+668 VAYKDTRNLARE
-677 RRSLSL
+677 LSVE
-683 ALGNARADYNEKIEI
+683 LGAARAEYREDIQLAVNE
-698 AVSETAAVGTKLEE
+698 TM
-712 LTVSVGQD
+712 
-720 VASLTTQIQVAVDGT
+720 
-735 QAVATRVD
+735 AVA
-743 SLEVIFN
+743 
-750 GSIASLTSQII
+750 GK
-761 VVADANQAL
+761 
-770 AGRVDEIEVE
+770 VE
-780 FGAATAGLSND
+780 
-791 ILVVANA
+791 
-798 TSALATRTDTLTA
+798 TLTA
-811 ALGGNSAQV
+811 ALGGSSAFV
-820 RVKWEA
+820 NIAWA
-826 SAGPT
+826 ALATPAG
-831 GYDARFGIVTV
+831 YAARYGVTAA
-842 VNDGST
+842 VNDGQYRS
-848 RAASFMMDAPSNSSL
+848 AALLLDVPANPLS
-863 PTRILMQADQIL
+863 PTRLVGFADQFVIASGD
-875 MYGTDPSSLK
+875 MSVIK
-885 RPFVFQGGVLYL
+885 QPFVVQDGVLYAN
-897 DDVRV
+897 DIRV
-902 NSLSALSGELGNVN
+902 NKLSAFTSVLGNVN
-916 IENAIVGNL
+916 IEEAYIGNL
-925 QVGTSNIQPG
+925 QVGTSNIVSG
-935 AITRVDSNSRTDTG
+935 AISDSFEISQSGSTPQSLVVNHGVGAPRIYLFYSSELVTANNQIGAQIRYDINNDTDG
-949 TFDVTVIHGQGS
+949 GVIGS
-961 PTVRLD
+961 IGSVNPGVNNGD
-967 IVSKLISGGTVN
+967 IVSASSFRVFVPPSGR
-979 GKSQIVTQ
+979 TQ
-987 NITNGGEVSNFCIF
+987 
-1001 NSTNDASGFRYV
+1001 
-1013 GSDIVLYT
+1013 
-1021 PASGQS
+1021 
-1027 STTFRVTVSGGP
+1027 TTFRISRFAPVNLSTTS
-1039 FLGSVDR
+1039 R
-1046 TILIAS
+1046 LIAMVL
-1052 TFKR
+1052 RR